1 MTNRHHS
8 IAPMHPGELLKQD
21 VLPNLEISTSEFARR
36 LGLSRQMIYDILNEK
51 KPVSAETAVKLGALL
66 GGDGR
71 LWLNLQRTYDFWKAE
86 QEVDV
91 SNIQSVA

>member
-1 MTNRHHS
+1 MIDRHPS

-21 VLPNLEISTSEFARR
+21 VLPNLDISITEFARR
-36 LGLSRQMIYDILNEK
+36 LGLSRQMVYDILNEK

-66 GGDGR
+66 GGDGK